1 MEQMNP
7 QSLPVVAQASPA
19 SMGGLDEQVYSRLLR
34 ERIIF
39 LAGQVEDNMAN
50 AICAQIL
57 LLAAEDSEKD
67 IYLYINSPGGSV
79 TAGMAIYDTMQYIK
93 NDVATVAMGLAASM
107 GQFLLCAGAP
117 GKRYALPHARIMMH
131 QPSGGIG
138 GTASDIKIQAE
149 QMAYT
154 KKTLA
159 DLIAEHTGQKAE
171 TIQADSD
178 RDRWFTAEAAKEYG
192 FVDHVVRSANQVSG
206 NGGTA

>member
-1 MEQMNP
+1 MGIITPDSQISN
-7 QSLPVVAQASPA
+7 ASR
-19 SMGGLDEQVYSRLLR
+19 SSGGGLDDEVYQRLLR

-39 LAGQVEDNMAN
+39 LGSVVEDSMAN
-50 AICAQIL
+50 AIAAQML
-57 LLAAEDSEKD
+57 LLSAEDSEKD

-79 TAGMAIYDTMQYIK
+79 TAGMAIYDTMQYVK

>member
-67 IYLYINSPGGSV
+67 IYLYINSPGGSI
-79 TAGMAIYDTMQYIK
+79 TAGMAIYDTMQYVK
-93 NDVATVAMGLAASM
+93 NDVATVATS
-107 GQFLLCAGAP
+107 FLMKCMVSYIAIPAVTDPP
-117 GKRYALPHARIMMH
+117 GELM
-131 QPSGGIG
+131 
-138 GTASDIKIQAE
+138 
-149 QMAYT
+149 
-154 KKTLA
+154 
-159 DLIAEHTGQKAE
+159 
-171 TIQADSD
+171 
-178 RDRWFTAEAAKEYG
+178 
-192 FVDHVVRSANQVSG
+192 
-206 NGGTA
+206 